1 MGKIIA
7 VASQKGGVGK
17 TTTCLNLAVSLTGL
31 GKKVLLVD
39 CDPQGALAAASNLKR
54 ITDKGL
60 VQLLTG
66 ELQEEDIVVPAGKRS
81 LALVGSGVLET
92 EDIFF
97 LEQQTVNGNLGK
109 AIRALSVGY
118 DYTLLDTQAGL
129 NKGLYQLFAEVDSVL
144 LPCTC
149 KATTVK
155 TLPLFLKFIQQA
167 RQLENH
173 RLQLEG
179 VVLTMYNEFDPCALE
194 VSETIQEAFPQEIFF
209 RTFIPLL
216 LSFEQAS
223 MRAIPVAL
231 LKQDTLAVQA
241 YDRLAFELAARQKE
255 GEGSGE

>member
-66 ELQEEDIVVPAGKRS
+66 ELHEEDIVVPAGRRS

-92 EDIFF
+92 EDVFF
-97 LEQQTVNGNLGK
+97 LEQQIVNGNLGK

-129 NKGLYQLFAEVDSVL
+129 SKGLFQLLSEVDSVL

-167 RQLENH
+167 RQSGNH
-173 RLQLEG
+173 RLQVEG
-179 VVLTMYNEFDPCALE
+179 VVLTMYNESDPCAVE

-223 MRAIPVAL
+223 LRAIPVAL
-231 LKQDTLAVQA
+231 LKRDTLAVQA
-241 YDRLAFELAARQKE
+241 YDKLAFELVARQKR
-255 GEGSGE
+255 GEGGDE